1 VLGASDLPDLVHGFV
16 GHRGG
21 GCGWMEGRK
30 LNADHAEPARACDS
44 ESNVMVQDSLRRPI
58 LRTAYSVVASVA
70 RIARKEYE

>member
-1 VLGASDLPDLVHGFV
+1 
-16 GHRGG
+16 
-21 GCGWMEGRK
+21 MEEGRK

-44 ESNVMVQDSLRRPI
+44 ESNVIVQDSLRRPI